1 MKLKD
6 LLNKVSKGVSIAIFD
21 EDGKFVCLTE
31 HGDYTRSVL
40 QDFWRDEVLS
50 IDTMVVDKSENKQE
64 SVLLIKT
71 KDTYDND

>member
-6 LLNKVSKGVSIAIFD
+6 LLNKVSEGVSIAIFD

-40 QDFWRDEVLS
+40 QDFWSDEVLS

-71 KDTYDND
+71 TEDDEEN